1 LQDSIHFENDASSY
15 YFNTISTRLFLNTY
29 LSILAT
35 VKVIWNYMAFKEIAR
50 KYRKSIA
57 LVLLFVLI
65 ENVSFI
71 IEPTF
76 FGKLLDSLIDRFYDH
91 EKVDYLLPLIIW
103 IIVYLINVVGG
114 TLHRL
119 FNGIIYSKMY
129 ADIAT
134 EVVIESESR
143 GDQSSKMLVRT
154 ELVKEYIVFF
164 KERLPEIMWQLS
176 ATAGAIIALFFYDYR
191 IALVCLAVTVPIGY
205 INNLNRKKVT
215 ILQKEIHD
223 NQEELFTLMESRD
236 TEKISQFYKNAIKP
250 KTRIARWNAFDYS
263 SVKVLL
269 VIIFIAVLFI
279 CVDVDKFTT
288 GKIYSIVAYLWTFI
302 ASTEYLPELMESLAS
317 VKDLNTRFG
326 QDEPKENLV
335 SENA

>member
-1 LQDSIHFENDASSY
+1 
-15 YFNTISTRLFLNTY
+15 
-29 LSILAT
+29 
-35 VKVIWNYMAFKEIAR
+35 MAFKEIAI
-50 KYRKSIA
+50 KYKYQISLI
-57 LVLLFVLI
+57 LLFVLI

-76 FGKLLDSLIDRFYDH
+76 FGKLLDSLIDHFYDH
-91 EKVDYLLPLIIW
+91 EKVDYIYPLIIW

-119 FNGIIYSKMY
+119 FNGSIYSKMY

-134 EVVIESESR
+134 DVVIESKFR
-143 GDQSSKMLVRT
+143 GDQFSKMLVRA

-164 KERLPEIMWQLS
+164 KERLPEIVWQLS

-191 IALVCLAVTVPIGY
+191 IALVCLAVTVPIAY

-215 ILQKEIHD
+215 QLQKDIHD
-223 NQEELFTLMESRD
+223 NQEELFNLIETRD
-236 TEKISQFYKNAIKP
+236 TSKISQFYQNTISP
-250 KTRIARWNAFDYS
+250 KTMIARWNAFGYS

-269 VIIFIAVLFI
+269 IIIFIAVLFI

-288 GKIYSIVAYLWTFI
+288 GRIYSIVAYLWTFI
-302 ASTEYLPELMESLAS
+302 ASTDYLPELMESLAS
-317 VKDLNTRFG
+317 VKDLNVRFSK
-326 QDEPKENLV
+326 DERIL
-335 SENA
+335 

>member
-1 LQDSIHFENDASSY
+1 
-15 YFNTISTRLFLNTY
+15 
-29 LSILAT
+29 
-35 VKVIWNYMAFKEIAR
+35 MAFREIAIQ
-50 KYRKSIA
+50 YRYSIA
-57 LVLLFVLI
+57 LILMFVLI

-76 FGKLLDSLIDRFYDH
+76 FGKLLDSLIDHFYDH
-91 EKVDYLLPLIIW
+91 EKVDYILPLIIW

-119 FNGIIYSKMY
+119 FNGSIYARMY

-134 EVVIESESR
+134 GVVLESKSR
-143 GDQSSKMLVRT
+143 GDQPSRMLVRA
-154 ELVKEYIVFF
+154 ELVKEYIVFL

-176 ATAGAIIALFFYDYR
+176 ATAGTIIALFFYDYR
-191 IALVCLAVTVPIGY
+191 IALVCLAVTLPIAY
-205 INNLNRKKVT
+205 INNLNRKNVT
-215 ILQKEIHD
+215 LLQKEIHD
-223 NQEELFTLMESRD
+223 NQEELFKLMENKD
-236 TEKISQFYKNAIKP
+236 TAKIAQFYRNTISP
-250 KTRIARWNAFDYS
+250 KTRVARWNAFDYS

-269 VIIFIAVLFI
+269 VIIFIVVLFI
-279 CVDVDKFTT
+279 CVDVDKFST

-326 QDEPKENLV
+326 QVETIVDGSKEI
-335 SENA
+335 